1 MNEPK
6 EPTMNTCRI
15 LMMLAIVLLA
25 ACSQEDGAVPCE
37 PEKAAETAAQ
47 PTETKTVEGT
57 LKFYPQDVKS
67 VEAWLGHEFMVG
79 ETPIRPTEAVPAE
92 TLRKMV
98 GQTVKIEGVWNP
110 GQKWKQPQPTDDE
123 AYLQNPSF
131 PEGEIV
137 IRGSGIEA
145 ASVLEVDQ

>member
-1 MNEPK
+1 MNAHQ
-6 EPTMNTCRI
+6 I
-15 LMMLAIVLLA
+15 LIVFATGLLVSCA
-25 ACSQEDGAVPCE
+25 REDGDAPRE
-37 PEKAAETAAQ
+37 PEKAAETAPQ
-47 PTETKTVEGT
+47 PTVTKTAEGI
-57 LKFYPQDVKS
+57 LEFYPQDVKS

-92 TLRKMV
+92 TLRKMI
-98 GQTVKIEGVWNP
+98 GRTVKIEGVWNP

-123 AYLQNPSF
+123 AYLQNPAF

-145 ASVLEVDQ
+145 ASVLDVDQ